1 MDFGRFSGQS
11 GTKYGASP
19 FPVSGGLA
27 TPINIQGY
35 LGSIMVHSVTLIGRN
50 SGVECLLPKQDI
62 PRLANQIHD
71 CPYSVG
77 VRG

>member
-1 MDFGRFSGQS
+1 MGSYGELKEIFILKD
-11 GTKYGASP
+11 GTIIQAS
-19 FPVSGGLA
+19 
-27 TPINIQGY
+27 
-35 LGSIMVHSVTLIGRN
+35 GRN
-50 SGVECLLPKQDI
+50 SGVECLLPKQNI